1 MHCDYNIERYV
12 KNKYFDYLKELAPEK
27 RAAEKFR
34 LETEALELEIKKT
47 DEIAGWFKFIKEYYP
62 DKIFPEEE
70 YDAETKRLNSLVEGL
85 NCTVRVD
92 RGHTL
97 LNYGDILN
105 HGLVWYENKID
116 AELAKAPDNAY
127 LAAMKGTLAA
137 VKSLTERVIGY
148 ISENKDEYGE
158 EKAY

>member
-62 DKIFPEEE
+62 DKAFAEEE

-85 NCTVRVD
+85 NCTVWVE

-97 LNYGDILN
+97 LNYNDILN
-105 HGLVWYENKID
+105 HGLIWYENKID

-127 LAAMKGTLAA
+127 HLIEQIKLGTKKE
-137 VKSLTERVIGY
+137 VKR
-148 ISENKDEYGE
+148 
-158 EKAY
+158 A